1 MDPALAAG
9 TEQRLALVVDGDGE
23 VRRSFVQT
31 LQRSG
36 WAVREAP
43 DAEHAIG
50 LLGTQP
56 FDAIITDVAMPGMD
70 GIEFLRAVHEQEPDL
85 PVVMVTG
92 APALD
97 IATRAIEFGAFRYLK
112 KPVAPDLLTSTLD
125 RAWQMHRLAKLKREA
140 LELVGAEA
148 AQVAD
153 RAALEERFARA
164 LERLWIAYQPIVLW
178 SERLLLGYEALVR
191 SGDPSMAQPAALFS
205 TAERLGKIDQ
215 LGRAIRGAVARSIP
229 DAASDALFFINIHAH
244 ELAADDF
251 LAGDSPLN
259 EVASRVVLEITER
272 SSLGHVTELDKRLHR
287 LRRQGYRFAVDDL
300 GAGYAGVSALTLLE
314 PDFVK
319 LDRSLVQGLEES
331 PRRRSVVR
339 AMVRLCTHELG
350 IQMIALGVESP
361 AERDT
366 LAREG
371 VDLMQGELFAAPAR
385 DFPNPRF

>member
-1 MDPALAAG
+1 MDPSIAESHQA
-9 TEQRLALVVDGDGE
+9 RLALVVDDDVDARGGLC
-23 VRRSFVQT
+23 RT
-31 LQRSG
+31 LQASG
-36 WAVREAP
+36 WMVIEASNGA
-43 DAEHAIG
+43 DAMKLVG
-50 LLGTQP
+50 KQP
-56 FDAIITDVAMPGMD
+56 FDAIVSDVAMPGMD
-70 GIEFLRAVHEQEPDL
+70 GIDFLRAVHEQEPDL

-97 IATRAIEFGAFRYLK
+97 SATKAVEFGAFRYLK
-112 KPVAPDLLTSTLD
+112 KPVAPDLLASTLD
-125 RAWQMHRLAKLKREA
+125 RAFQMHRLAKLKREA

-164 LERLWIAYQPIVLW
+164 LERLWVAYQPIVLW

-191 SGDPSMAQPAALFS
+191 SGDPSLAQPAALFS
-205 TAERLGKIDQ
+205 TAERLGRIDE
-215 LGRAIRGAVARSIP
+215 LGRAIRGVVAKSIP
-229 DAASDALFFINIHAH
+229 QAAPDALFFINIHAH
-244 ELAADDF
+244 ELGADDF
-251 LAGDSPLN
+251 LQAGSPLHDI
-259 EVASRVVLEITER
+259 ASRVVLEITER
-272 SSLGHVTELDKRLHR
+272 SSLGHVTDLDKRQHR
-287 LRRQGYRFAVDDL
+287 LRRQGFRFAVDDL
-300 GAGYAGVSALTLLE
+300 GGGYAGVSALTLLE

-319 LDRSLVQGLEES
+319 LDRSLVMGLEES

-385 DFPNPRF
+385 DFPVPRF

>member
-1 MDPALAAG
+1 MDATVAESSQP
-9 TEQRLALVVDGDGE
+9 RLALLVDGDGGA
-23 VRRSFVQT
+23 RSGFAQI
-31 LQRSG
+31 LKAQG
-36 WAVREAP
+36 WAVVEASNG
-43 DAEHAIG
+43 AEAMKLVG
-50 LLGTQP
+50 KQP
-56 FDAIITDVAMPGMD
+56 FDAIVGDVAMPGMD
-70 GIEFLRAVHEQEPDL
+70 GMDFLRSVHEQEPDL

-92 APALD
+92 VPALD
-97 IATRAIEFGAFRYLK
+97 SATKAVEFGAFRYLK
-112 KPVAPDLLTSTLD
+112 KPVEAELLSSTLD

-164 LERLWIAYQPIVLW
+164 VSRLWIAYQPIVLW

-191 SGDPSMAQPAALFS
+191 SSDPSLSSPAALFS
-205 TAERLGKIDQ
+205 TAERLGRIDE
-215 LGRAIRGAVARSIP
+215 LGRAIRDIVLQAVP
-229 DAASDALFFINIHAH
+229 KAAPDALFFINIHAH
-244 ELAADDF
+244 ELADETF
-251 LAGDSPLN
+251 LAEGSPLAGI
-259 EVASRVVLEITER
+259 ASRIVLEITER
-272 SSLGHVTELDKRLHR
+272 SSLGHVTALDKKLHR
-287 LRRQGYRFAVDDL
+287 LRRQGFRFAVDDL
-300 GAGYAGVSALTLLE
+300 GGGYAGVSALTLLE

-319 LDRSLVQGLEES
+319 LDRALVMGLEES

-371 VDLMQGELFAAPAR
+371 VDLMQGELFAGPAR
-385 DFPNPRF
+385 DFPVPRF

>member
-1 MDPALAAG
+1 MNESLVARN
-9 TEQRLALVVDGDGE
+9 QSRLALVVEADADT
-23 VRRSFVQT
+23 RRGFTRT
-31 LQRSG
+31 LADSG
-36 WAVREAP
+36 WQVVEASNGTE
-43 DAEHAIG
+43 AMQ
-50 LLGTQP
+50 LLGKQP
-56 FDAIITDVAMPGMD
+56 FDAVVSDEAIPGMD
-70 GIEFLRAVHEQEPDL
+70 GMDFLRAVHEQEPDL
-85 PVVMVTG
+85 PVVLVTG
-92 APALD
+92 VPALD
-97 IATRAIEFGAFRYLK
+97 SATKAVEFGAFRYLK
-112 KPVAPDLLTSTLD
+112 KPVPPELLTSTLD
-125 RAWQMHRLAKLKREA
+125 RAFQMHRLAKLKREA

-148 AQVAD
+148 AQGAD

-191 SGDPSMAQPAALFS
+191 SGDPSLAQPAALFS
-205 TAERLGKIDQ
+205 TAERLGKIDE
-215 LGRAIRGAVARSIP
+215 LGRAIRGVVAKAIP
-229 DAASDALFFINIHAH
+229 QVAPDALFFINIHAH

-251 LAGDSPLN
+251 LQAGSPLHD
-259 EVASRVVLEITER
+259 VASRVVLEITER

-287 LRRQGYRFAVDDL
+287 LRRQGFRFAVDDL
-300 GAGYAGVSALTLLE
+300 GGGYAGVSALTLLE
-314 PDFVK
+314 PHFVK
-319 LDRSLVQGLEES
+319 LDRSLVMGLEES

-385 DFPNPRF
+385 DFPLPRF

>member
-1 MDPALAAG
+1 MDPSASE
-9 TEQRLALVVDGDGE
+9 TSQSRLVLIVDGDADARGKLSQILRE
-23 VRRSFVQT
+23 D
-31 LQRSG
+31 G
-36 WAVREAP
+36 WTAIEASNG
-43 DAEHAIG
+43 AAALV
-50 LLGTQP
+50 LLGKQP
-56 FDAIITDVAMPGMD
+56 FNAVVSDVTMPGMD
-70 GIEFLRAVHEQEPDL
+70 GIEFLRAVHEQESDL

-92 APALD
+92 NPALD
-97 IATRAIEFGAFRYLK
+97 SATKAVEFGAFRYLK
-112 KPVAPDLLTSTLD
+112 KPVPADLLTSTLD

-153 RAALEERFARA
+153 RAAQEERFSRA
-164 LERLWIAYQPIVLW
+164 LDRLWIAYQPIVLW

-191 SGDPSMAQPAALFS
+191 SGDPALAQPAALFAA
-205 TAERLGKIDQ
+205 AERLGKIDL
-215 LGRAIRGAVARSIP
+215 LGRTIRGAVARSMPQAGP
-229 DAASDALFFINIHAH
+229 DALLFINIHAH

-251 LAGDSPLN
+251 LQPGSPLAD
-259 EVASRVVLEITER
+259 VPARIVLEITER
-272 SSLGHVTELDKRLHR
+272 SSLSHVTDLDGRLHR
-287 LRRQGYRFAVDDL
+287 LRRQGFRFAVDDL
-300 GAGYAGVSALTLLE
+300 GGGYAGVSALTLLE

-319 LDRSLVQGLEES
+319 LDRALVMGLEES

-371 VDLMQGELFAAPAR
+371 VDLMQGELFASPAR
-385 DFPNPRF
+385 DFPSPRF

>member
-1 MDPALAAG
+1 MDPSSA
-9 TEQRLALVVDGDGE
+9 ESSERRLALVVDDDAE
-23 VRRSFVQT
+23 VRRSFCQI
-31 LQRSG
+31 LKESG
-36 WAVREAP
+36 WEVVEASNG
-43 DAEHAIG
+43 AEAIKLVG
-50 LLGTQP
+50 ARP
-56 FDAIITDVAMPGMD
+56 FNAIVSDVAMPGMD
-70 GIEFLRAVHEQEPDL
+70 GIDFLRAVHEQDSDL

-92 APALD
+92 VPALD
-97 IATRAIEFGAFRYLK
+97 SATRAIEFGAFRYLK
-112 KPVAPDLLTSTLD
+112 KPVAADLLTSTLD
-125 RAWQMHRLAKLKREA
+125 RAWQMYRLAKLKREA

-153 RAALEERFARA
+153 RAALEERFSRA
-164 LERLWIAYQPIVLW
+164 LDRLWIAYQPIVLW

-191 SGDPSMAQPAALFS
+191 SSDPSMSQPAALFS

-215 LGRAIRGAVARSIP
+215 LGRAIRDAVVASIP
-229 DAASDALFFINIHAH
+229 RAASDALFFINIHAH

-251 LAGDSPLN
+251 LQAGSPLAAA
-259 EVASRVVLEITER
+259 ASRIVLEITER
-272 SSLGHVTELDKRLHR
+272 SSLGHVTDLDRRLHR
-287 LRRQGYRFAVDDL
+287 LRRQGFRFAVDDL
-300 GAGYAGVSALTLLE
+300 GGGYAGVSALTLLD

-371 VDLMQGELFAAPAR
+371 VDLMQGELFAGPAR
-385 DFPNPRF
+385 EFPVPRW

>member
-1 MDPALAAG
+1 MDSRPAVA
-9 TEQRLALVVDGDGE
+9 EQRLALVVDDDGD
-23 VRRSFVQT
+23 VRSTFSRT
-31 LQRSG
+31 LKENG
-36 WAVREAP
+36 WSVIEASNGA
-43 DAEHAIG
+43 DAIQLVG
-50 LLGTQP
+50 KRP
-56 FDAIITDVAMPGMD
+56 FDAVVSDVSIPGMD
-70 GIEFLRAVHEQEPDL
+70 GIDFLRAVHEQEPDL

-92 APALD
+92 VPALD
-97 IATRAIEFGAFRYLK
+97 SATKAIEFGAFRYLK
-112 KPVAPDLLTSTLD
+112 KPVAPDLLASTLD

-164 LERLWIAYQPIVLW
+164 LDRLWIAYQPIVLW

-215 LGRAIRGAVARSIP
+215 LGRAIRAAVARSIP
-229 DAASDALFFINIHAH
+229 QAVPDALFFINIHAH
-244 ELAADDF
+244 ELAAEDF
-251 LAGDSPLN
+251 LAAGSPLA

-272 SSLGHVTELDKRLHR
+272 SSLGHVTELDRRLHR
-287 LRRQGYRFAVDDL
+287 LRRQGFRFAVDDL
-300 GAGYAGVSALTLLE
+300 GGGYAGVSALTLLE

-371 VDLMQGELFAAPAR
+371 VDLMQGELFAGPAR
-385 DFPNPRF
+385 DFPRPRF

>member
-1 MDPALAAG
+1 MEPPPAASS
-9 TEQRLALVVDGDGE
+9 EPRLALLVDADAE
-23 VRRSFVQT
+23 A
-31 LQRSG
+31 RSG
-36 WAVREAP
+36 FARILKENGWSVLEASEGV
-43 DAEHAIG
+43 AALELVG
-50 LLGTQP
+50 KRP
-56 FDAIITDVAMPGMD
+56 FDAVVSDVTMPGMD
-70 GIEFLRAVHEQEPDL
+70 GIDFLKSVHEQEPDL

-92 APALD
+92 VPALD
-97 IATRAIEFGAFRYLK
+97 SATRAIEYGAFRYLK
-112 KPVAPDLLTSTLD
+112 KPVEPELLASTLD

-153 RAALEERFARA
+153 RAALEQRFSRA

-191 SGDPSMAQPAALFS
+191 SGDPSLSQPAALFA
-205 TAERLGKIDQ
+205 TAERLGKIDE
-215 LGRAIRGAVARSIP
+215 LGRAIRGAVVPAVERCAP
-229 DAASDALFFINIHAH
+229 DALLFINIHAH

-251 LAGDSPLN
+251 LREGAPLAD
-259 EVASRVVLEITER
+259 VASRIVLEITER
-272 SSLGHVTELDKRLHR
+272 SSLGHVTDLDARLHR
-287 LRRQGYRFAVDDL
+287 LRRQGFRFAVDDL
-300 GAGYAGVSALTLLE
+300 GGGYAGVSALTLLE

-319 LDRSLVQGLEES
+319 LDRALVMGLEES

-371 VDLMQGELFAAPAR
+371 VDLMQGELFAGPAR
-385 DFPNPRF
+385 DFPMPRF

>member
-1 MDPALAAG
+1 MEPPPAASS
-9 TEQRLALVVDGDGE
+9 EPRLALLVDADAE
-23 VRRSFVQT
+23 A
-31 LQRSG
+31 RSG
-36 WAVREAP
+36 FARILKENGWSVLEASEGV
-43 DAEHAIG
+43 AALELVG
-50 LLGTQP
+50 KRP
-56 FDAIITDVAMPGMD
+56 FDAVVSDVTMPGMD
-70 GIEFLRAVHEQEPDL
+70 GIDFLKSVHEQEPDL

-92 APALD
+92 VPALD
-97 IATRAIEFGAFRYLK
+97 SATRAIEYGAFRYLK
-112 KPVAPDLLTSTLD
+112 KPVEPELLASTLD

-153 RAALEERFARA
+153 RAALEQRFSRA

-191 SGDPSMAQPAALFS
+191 SGDPSLSQPAALFA
-205 TAERLGKIDQ
+205 TAERLGKIDE
-215 LGRAIRGAVARSIP
+215 LGRAIRGAVVPALERCAP
-229 DAASDALFFINIHAH
+229 DALLFINIHAH

-251 LAGDSPLN
+251 LREGAPLAD
-259 EVASRVVLEITER
+259 VASRIVLEITER
-272 SSLGHVTELDKRLHR
+272 SSLGHVTDLDARLHR
-287 LRRQGYRFAVDDL
+287 LRRQGFRFAVDDL
-300 GAGYAGVSALTLLE
+300 GGGYAGVSALTLLE

-319 LDRSLVQGLEES
+319 LDRSLVMGLEES

-371 VDLMQGELFAAPAR
+371 VDLMQGELFAGPAR
-385 DFPNPRF
+385 DFPMPRF

>member
-1 MDPALAAG
+1 MEPSPA
-9 TEQRLALVVDGDGE
+9 ESSEPRLALLVDGDVEIRG
-23 VRRSFVQT
+23 SFARILKENGWSVVE
-31 LQRSG
+31 SG
-36 WAVREAP
+36 NGV
-43 DAEHAIG
+43 DALEMVG
-50 LLGTQP
+50 KRP
-56 FDAIITDVAMPGMD
+56 FDAIVSDVTMPGMD
-70 GIEFLRAVHEQEPDL
+70 GIDFLRSVHELEPDL

-92 APALD
+92 VPALD
-97 IATRAIEFGAFRYLK
+97 SATKAIEFGAFRYLK
-112 KPVAPDLLTSTLD
+112 KPVAPDLLAGTLD
-125 RAWQMHRLAKLKREA
+125 RAFQMHRLAKLKREA

-153 RAALEERFARA
+153 RAAMEQRFARA

-191 SGDPSMAQPAALFS
+191 SGDPSLAQPAALFA

-215 LGRAIRGAVARSIP
+215 LGRAIRDAVVPSIP
-229 DAASDALFFINIHAH
+229 QAAPDALLFINIHAH

-251 LAGDSPLN
+251 LQEGAPLAD
-259 EVASRVVLEITER
+259 VASRIVLEITER
-272 SSLGHVTELDKRLHR
+272 SSLSHVTDLDKRLHR
-287 LRRQGYRFAVDDL
+287 LRRQGFRFAVDDL
-300 GAGYAGVSALTLLE
+300 GGGYAGVSALTLLE

-319 LDRSLVQGLEES
+319 LDRALVMGLEES

-371 VDLMQGELFAAPAR
+371 VDLMQGELFAGPAR
-385 DFPNPRF
+385 DFPMPRF

>member
-1 MDPALAAG
+1 MEPSPA
-9 TEQRLALVVDGDGE
+9 ESSEPRLALLVDGDAEIRG
-23 VRRSFVQT
+23 SFARI
-31 LQRSG
+31 LKENG
-36 WAVREAP
+36 WSVVEAGNGV
-43 DAEHAIG
+43 DALEMVG
-50 LLGTQP
+50 KRP
-56 FDAIITDVAMPGMD
+56 FDAIVSDVTMPGMD
-70 GIEFLRAVHEQEPDL
+70 GIDFLRSVHELEPDL

-92 APALD
+92 VPALD
-97 IATRAIEFGAFRYLK
+97 SATKAIEFGAFRYLK
-112 KPVAPDLLTSTLD
+112 KPVAPDLLAGTLD
-125 RAWQMHRLAKLKREA
+125 RAFQMHRLAKLKREA

-153 RAALEERFARA
+153 RAALEQRFARA

-191 SGDPSMAQPAALFS
+191 SGDPSLAQPAALFA
-205 TAERLGKIDQ
+205 TAERLGKIDD
-215 LGRAIRGAVARSIP
+215 LGRAIRRAVVPSIP
-229 DAASDALFFINIHAH
+229 QAAPDALLFINIHAH

-251 LAGDSPLN
+251 LQEGSALAD
-259 EVASRVVLEITER
+259 VASRIVLEITER
-272 SSLGHVTELDKRLHR
+272 SSLGHVTDLDKRLHR
-287 LRRQGYRFAVDDL
+287 LRRQGFRFAVDDL
-300 GAGYAGVSALTLLE
+300 GGGYAGVSALTLLE

-319 LDRSLVQGLEES
+319 LDRSLVMGLEES

-371 VDLMQGELFAAPAR
+371 VDLMQGELFAGPAR
-385 DFPNPRF
+385 DFPMPRF